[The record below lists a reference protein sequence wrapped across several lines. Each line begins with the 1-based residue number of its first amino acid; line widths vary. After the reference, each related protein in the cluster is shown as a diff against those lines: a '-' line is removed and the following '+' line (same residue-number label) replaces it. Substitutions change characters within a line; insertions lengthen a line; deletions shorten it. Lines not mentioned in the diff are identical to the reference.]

1 MTQEQLLSKLR
12 NQLNTLVFSNA
23 DEIDLVIAAF
33 LARGHVLIED
43 VPGVGKTLLAQA
55 MAHLLGLNFSRI
67 QFTSDFLPA
76 DVLGNMIFNEQTQ
89 KFQFHRGPIFNQ
101 VILADELNRTSPRTQ
116 SAFLQA
122 MEESEV
128 TVDGQ
133 RYGLPQP
140 FHVIATQNPL
150 SQVGTYSLPES
161 QVDRF
166 LIALEL
172 KAVDQEDEIKLIQGR
187 EPRKELALMPS
198 VLAPGIFQEWQAQV
212 DQVHLS
218 RIVAEYVS
226 ALLAAGRGEGLQLS
240 ARAGMAMGRLAK
252 AIAWMQGREAVITA
266 DIQKVFSPVLS
277 LRISNGRGVRVGK
290 KVAHEILAKVPV
302 VV

>member
-1 MTQEQLLSKLR
+1 MTQELLSKLR
-12 NQLNTLVFSNA
+12 GQLNSLVFSNS

-55 MAHLLGLNFSRI
+55 MAQLLGLNFSRI
-67 QFTSDFLPA
+67 QFTSDLLPA

-101 VILADELNRTSPRTQ
+101 VVLADELNRTSPRTQ

-133 RYGLPQP
+133 RYSLPAP

-150 SQVGTYSLPES
+150 SQMGTYSLPES

-166 LIALEL
+166 LIAIEL
-172 KAVDQEDEIKLIQGR
+172 RAVDREDEIKLIQGK
-187 EPRKELALMPS
+187 EPRKELAKMPP
-198 VLAPGIFQEWQAQV
+198 VLPAGVFEEWQRLV
-212 DQVHLS
+212 DQVHVS

-226 ALLAAGRGEGLQLS
+226 ALLSAGRSEGLQIS
-240 ARAGMAMGRLAK
+240 ARAGMAIGRLAK
-252 AIAWMQGREAVITA
+252 AVAWMQGRDAVITS
-266 DIQKVFSPVLS
+266 DVQKVFTPVLS
-277 LRISNGRGVRVGK
+277 LRISDGRGVQVGK
-290 KVAHEILAKVPV
+290 KVAHEILAKVQV